1 MNKTQRKKVHLI
13 IHAASSAAAGIGS
26 GMAPLPISDSVALLP
41 IQTAM
46 IVALAKVFNLKLAEG
61 AAKAMA
67 TQFMAQQAGQMITR
81 FATGKIPIAGSIIN
95 GTTAAAITEAYGWSI
110 VKEFSTEQN

>member
-46 IVALAKVFNLKLAEG
+46 IVALAKVFNLKLTEG

-110 VKEFSTEQN
+110 VKEFSSEQN